1 MVKLRLTVRHPGERM
16 LLTGRHLAIWGNL
29 DSVEHQLSSVQVG
42 LCILTWFKLQSGND
56 GREIPDGAYA

>member
-1 MVKLRLTVRHPGERM
+1 M